1 VVLGLFLL
9 KECIVPIEFAC
20 PACNSLLRTP
30 DSSAGKK
37 AKCPQCGIITDIPSL
52 SDPAS
57 ATAGTPEAAPDYP
70 FDQGAGPSSG
80 DPAFSKPSPTGPPR
94 DNPFADASSSPFIP
108 PKPTDTYNPYAAPSM
123 GVEFTPTA
131 IPGGA
136 EPVPTRI
143 SFGQTWQTTWK
154 VFSENLGVLLL
165 VTLIVGGM
173 VVIAYISIAAIA
185 VALIFAV
192 ANQNA
197 GPMILIVAVPIG
209 LALLIVG
216 LIAYSWIEAGLA
228 LVTVRLCRG
237 VSVQATD
244 IFSGGPYT
252 VRVVLLNL
260 LRGVINVTIS
270 IVCALIGQAL
280 AMAADEPAVGA
291 VGSLLANVTNYIVTL
306 LLLLTTFFI
315 VDRNLDVLRAVSTS
329 MQFMRGNKLTV
340 FGLHLVSGLCV
351 VGVVLL
357 TCGVGALFILP
368 FYLALHAVIYMLAT
382 GQRVVHAGQ

>member
-1 VVLGLFLL
+1 
-9 KECIVPIEFAC
+9 
-20 PACNSLLRTP
+20 
-30 DSSAGKK
+30 
-37 AKCPQCGIITDIPSL
+37 
-52 SDPAS
+52 
-57 ATAGTPEAAPDYP
+57 
-70 FDQGAGPSSG
+70 
-80 DPAFSKPSPTGPPR
+80 
-94 DNPFADASSSPFIP
+94 
-108 PKPTDTYNPYAAPSM
+108 
-123 GVEFTPTA
+123 
-131 IPGGA
+131 
-136 EPVPTRI
+136 
-143 SFGQTWQTTWK
+143 
-154 VFSENLGVLLL
+154 

-382 GQRVVHAGQ
+382 GQRVAHAGP

>member
-1 VVLGLFLL
+1 
-9 KECIVPIEFAC
+9 
-20 PACNSLLRTP
+20 
-30 DSSAGKK
+30 
-37 AKCPQCGIITDIPSL
+37 
-52 SDPAS
+52 
-57 ATAGTPEAAPDYP
+57 
-70 FDQGAGPSSG
+70 
-80 DPAFSKPSPTGPPR
+80 
-94 DNPFADASSSPFIP
+94 
-108 PKPTDTYNPYAAPSM
+108 M

-143 SFGQTWQTTWK
+143 SFGQAWQTTWK

-270 IVCALIGQAL
+270 IACALIGQAL

-382 GQRVVHAGQ
+382 GQRVAHAGP